1 MAMDMERNSYF
12 GSTGLG
18 SHDGNF
24 LVARLDES
32 FASFSIWFKISIH
45 IKIYLDH

>member
-1 MAMDMERNSYF
+1 MAMDMKRNSYF
-12 GSTGLG
+12 GSTRLG
-18 SHDGNF
+18 SHDKKN

-45 IKIYLDH
+45 IKIYLDY